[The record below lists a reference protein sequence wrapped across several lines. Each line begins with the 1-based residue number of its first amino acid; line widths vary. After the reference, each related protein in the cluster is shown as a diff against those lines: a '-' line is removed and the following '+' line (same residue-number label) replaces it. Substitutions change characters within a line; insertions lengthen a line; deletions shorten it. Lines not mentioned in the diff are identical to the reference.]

1 MTEDPLESLVL
12 KNAALALN
20 SLTVYRQLLD
30 GDRVIGRLQALIS
43 YCDSIARL
51 NLGKRDLGV
60 FLDHYG
66 DFFAALAASPA
77 DSLEDYLIEA
87 ALFHDNAFACS
98 LEGVPDRPSP
108 LAPAAAH
115 DLDCLQQLAGLAPAI
130 FKAVAVKN
138 CCSSEAESAL
148 VRQLPEWRQR
158 LGESEQ
164 RRCPCPHEGLKNSIS
179 SSSHWGDRLDDLIAF
194 HRRYG
199 AGIFARYRAFY
210 WDHADGAGCLRG
222 IADPDPVTLPDLI
235 GYEAERADVIENT
248 LQFLDGWP
256 ANNILLY
263 GDRGT
268 GKSSTVKALLNEY
281 HERGLRLVEVS
292 KSQLFDF
299 PRIVR
304 QLKER
309 GHKFILFVDD
319 LSFEDG
325 ESSYPALK
333 AVLEGGLE
341 PRSGNVLIYAT
352 SNRRHLI
359 RERFGDRDGRGA
371 AADFQRVPGAEAPG
385 EVHAGDTVQEKLS
398 LADRF
403 GITVI
408 FPTPDQNRYLEI
420 VEGIAARRGL
430 QVDREQLQRDALN
443 WESWHNGRS
452 PRTARQFVDW
462 LEGRMALRPGAE
474 TPGFSGAG

>member
-1 MTEDPLESLVL
+1 LAL
-12 KNAALALN
+12 KNAGLALN
-20 SLTVYRQLLD
+20 SLTVYRQLLE
-30 GDRVIGRLQALIS
+30 GDRVIGRLQALIN
-43 YCDSIARL
+43 YCDSISRL
-51 NLGKRDLGV
+51 NLGKRELGV
-60 FLDHYG
+60 LLDHYG
-66 DFFAALAASPA
+66 DFFAALADSPA
-77 DSLEDYLIEA
+77 DSLEDYLIETV
-87 ALFHDNAFACS
+87 LFHDNAFARS
-98 LEGVPDRPSP
+98 LESERNLLSP

-115 DLDCLQQLAGLAPAI
+115 DVNCLQQLVGLAPGV
-130 FKAVAVKN
+130 FKAHAVKH
-138 CCSSEAESAL
+138 CCSSEVESAL
-148 VRQLPEWRQR
+148 VRQLPEWRHR
-158 LGESEQ
+158 LGESQQ
-164 RRCPCPHEGLKNSIS
+164 RHCPCRHDDLKNSIAAS
-179 SSSHWGDRLDDLIAF
+179 SRWGDRLDDLIAF
-194 HRRYG
+194 HRQYG

-210 WDHADGAGCLRG
+210 WDHTDGAGCLRG
-222 IADPDPVTLPDLI
+222 IADPDPVTLSDLI

-292 KSQLFDF
+292 KAQLFDF

-304 QLKER
+304 QLRER

-319 LSFEDG
+319 LSFEDS

-341 PRSGNVLIYAT
+341 PSSGYVLIYAT

-359 RERFGDRDGRGA
+359 REHFGDRDGRGA
-371 AADFQRVPGAEAPG
+371 AAGVQRVPGAEAQG

-408 FPTPDQNRYLEI
+408 FPTPDQDRYLEI
-420 VEGIAARRGL
+420 VEGIAAKRGL

-462 LEGRMALRPGAE
+462 LEGKMALHRG
-474 TPGFSGAG
+474 